1 MDKIQ
6 LYETFFQKSNSY
18 YQEQLKYYEQGKKW
32 RFNYSA
38 FIFGVFWFLYRKM
51 YLEFFIIFIFYYLE
65 TIFENVVL
73 TKLIGIEQTKV
84 VNFSVTIILLMTLG
98 IIGNNL
104 YIKKTSRTL
113 KNAEK
118 KYSEIEKQKEY
129 IAKKGGTSYIYITLL
144 LFLLIL
150 SVILN

>member
-38 FIFGVFWFLYRKM
+38 LIFGVFWFLYRKM

-73 TKLIGIEQTKV
+73 TKLIGMEQTKV
-84 VNFSVTIILLMTLG
+84 VNFSVTIVLLITLG

-104 YIKKTSRTL
+104 YIKKTNRTL

-129 IAKKGGTSYIYITLL
+129 IAKKGGTSYIYITFL

-150 SVILN
+150 SVFLN

>member
-6 LYETFFQKSNSY
+6 LYEIFFQKSNSY
-18 YQEQLKYYEQGKKW
+18 YHEQLKYYEQGKKW

-38 FIFGVFWFLYRKM
+38 VIFGVFWFLYRKM

-73 TKLIGIEQTKV
+73 TNFIGIEQTKV

-98 IIGNNL
+98 IVGNNL
-104 YIKKTSRTL
+104 YIKKAKRTL
-113 KNAEK
+113 KNAEV

-129 IAKKGGTSYIYITLL
+129 IAKKGGTSYIFIIFLL
-144 LFLLIL
+144 VILIL
-150 SVILN
+150 SIFLS